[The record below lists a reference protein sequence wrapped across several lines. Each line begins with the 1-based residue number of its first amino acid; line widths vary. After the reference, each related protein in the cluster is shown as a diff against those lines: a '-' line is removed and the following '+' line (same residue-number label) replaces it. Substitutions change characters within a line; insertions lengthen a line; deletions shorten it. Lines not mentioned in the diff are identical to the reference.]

1 VAACALAAMRRAPTN
16 PLVGTPFA
24 RKAAADMDGIL
35 DFLDLDRFHPSDFLV
50 IATLIVLE
58 GLLSCDNAV
67 ALAML
72 VRKLPKE
79 QQGKALRYG
88 IIGAYTFLFV
98 ALCLATWIISQ
109 WYLKVLGGCYL
120 LWIAA
125 NHFLHPHHNPL
136 EAEAQPRPLR
146 RIPGL
151 TVFWSTVV
159 LVECTDIAFSVDS
172 IAAAVALSD
181 KFYVLLLAGFIYILV
196 MRFAAQGFI
205 YLLRHFPRLE
215 TAAFLAVATI
225 GLKLV
230 LEFPG
235 DVVGRMQP
243 LPVTSTYA
251 TAQEYIHAVENQRQP
266 VFSLPYVMDV
276 YSDAAG
282 EPDAA
287 RFADEQQFRRA
298 RSHWNLHGRALL
310 HIGDAASSL
319 LILLIFAAGFLK
331 RAPPDEP
338 PKA

>member
-1 VAACALAAMRRAPTN
+1 
-16 PLVGTPFA
+16 
-24 RKAAADMDGIL
+24 MDGIL
-35 DFLDLDRFHPSDFLV
+35 DFLDLDRFHVSDLLV

-79 QQGKALRYG
+79 QQGRALRYG
-88 IIGAYTFLFV
+88 IIGAYTFLFI

-109 WYLKVLGGCYL
+109 WYLKVLGGLYL
-120 LWIAA
+120 LWIAG
-125 NHFLHPHHNPL
+125 NHFMKAHQNPL
-136 EAEAQPRPLR
+136 EPDDQPKKLW

-159 LVECTDIAFSVDS
+159 MVECTDIAFSVDS

-205 YLLRHFPRLE
+205 VLLRKFPHLE

-230 LEFPG
+230 LELPG
-235 DVVGRMQP
+235 DVLGRTQP
-243 LPVTSTYA
+243 LAKEIPYTTSA
-251 TAQEYIHAVENQRQP
+251 EYIKAVDEHHKPVVHIPLVIEVFSHAV
-266 VFSLPYVMDV
+266 
-276 YSDAAG
+276 G
-282 EPDAA
+282 EPEEA
-287 RFADEQQFRRA
+287 RFAGNDKEYREA
-298 RSHWNLHGRALL
+298 RSYWNLHGRPLL
-310 HIGDAASSL
+310 HINHAASSV
-319 LILLIFAAGFLK
+319 LILFIFAMGFIK
-331 RAPPDEP
+331 RARPEDLAKHAESETAKDQDEPEP

>member
-1 VAACALAAMRRAPTN
+1 
-16 PLVGTPFA
+16 
-24 RKAAADMDGIL
+24 MDGIL

-50 IATLIVLE
+50 ILTLIVLE

-88 IIGAYTFLFV
+88 ILGAYTFLFV

-109 WYLKVLGGCYL
+109 WYLKVLGGLYL
-120 LWIAA
+120 LWMAT
-125 NHFLHPHHNPL
+125 NHFLQAHQNPL
-136 EAEAQPRPLR
+136 EPDDQPKELR

-205 YLLRHFPRLE
+205 VLLRKFPHLE

-230 LEFPG
+230 LEMPG
-235 DVVGRMQP
+235 DVIGRTQP
-243 LPVTSTYA
+243 LAKDVHYTTSA
-251 TAQEYIHAVENQRQP
+251 EYIAAVHEHHQP
-266 VFSLPYVMDV
+266 VVIIPFAIEV
-276 YSDAAG
+276 YSHSVG
-282 EPDAA
+282 EPEEA
-287 RFADEQQFRRA
+287 RFAGKEKEYREA
-298 RSHWNLHGRALL
+298 RSYWNLHGRPLL
-310 HIGDAASSL
+310 HIDHVASSL
-319 LILLIFAAGFLK
+319 LILLIFAMGFIK
-331 RAPPDEP
+331 RARPEDLAKHAESETAKDQDESPPRT
-338 PKA
+338 

>member
-1 VAACALAAMRRAPTN
+1 
-16 PLVGTPFA
+16 
-24 RKAAADMDGIL
+24 MDGIL
-35 DFLDLDRFHPSDFLV
+35 DFLDLDRFHVSDLLV

-79 QQGKALRYG
+79 QQGRALRYG
-88 IIGAYTFLFV
+88 ILGAYTFLFI

-109 WYLKVLGGCYL
+109 WYLKVLGGLYL
-120 LWIAA
+120 LWIAG
-125 NHFLHPHHNPL
+125 NHFLKAHQNPL
-136 EAEAQPRPLR
+136 EPDDQPKKLW

-151 TVFWSTVV
+151 SVFWSTVV
-159 LVECTDIAFSVDS
+159 MVECTDIAFSVDS

-205 YLLRHFPRLE
+205 FLLQKFPHLE

-230 LEFPG
+230 LELPG
-235 DVVGRMQP
+235 DVIGREQP
-243 LPVTSTYA
+243 LAKQEITYTTS
-251 TAQEYIHAVENQRQP
+251 AQYIDAVHRHHQP
-266 VFSLPYVMDV
+266 VLSIPFVIKV
-276 YSDAAG
+276 YSGSSSAP
-282 EPDAA
+282 EET
-287 RFADEQQFRRA
+287 RFISEKEYREA
-298 RSHWNLHGRALL
+298 RSFWNLHARSLL
-310 HIGDAASSL
+310 HIDHTASSL
-319 LILLIFAAGFLK
+319 LILVIFGMGFLK
-331 RAPPDEP
+331 RARPEDLAKHAESETAADQDDPEP

>member
-1 VAACALAAMRRAPTN
+1 
-16 PLVGTPFA
+16 
-24 RKAAADMDGIL
+24 MDGIL
-35 DFLDLDRFHPSDFLV
+35 DFLDLDRFHVSDLLV

-88 IIGAYTFLFV
+88 IIGAYTFLFI

-109 WYLKVLGGCYL
+109 WYLKVLGGLYL
-120 LWIAA
+120 LWIAL
-125 NHFLHPHHNPL
+125 NHFLQAHRNPL
-136 EAEAQPRPLR
+136 EPDDQPKTLR

-159 LVECTDIAFSVDS
+159 MVEATDIAFSVDS

-205 YLLRHFPRLE
+205 VLLRRFPHLE

-230 LEFPG
+230 IELPG
-235 DVVGRMQP
+235 DVVGRQHAGP
-243 LPVTSTYA
+243 PPAAYA
-251 TAQEYIHAVENQRQP
+251 TTAEYIAAVEQQRRP
-266 VFSLPYVMDV
+266 VFSLPHVIAV
-276 YSDAAG
+276 HGGAAAPP
-282 EPDAA
+282 EEA
-287 RFADEQQFRRA
+287 RFASEKEFREA
-298 RSHWNLHGRALL
+298 RSYWNLHGRSLL
-310 HIGDAASSL
+310 SIDHVASSL
-319 LILLIFAAGFLK
+319 LILLIFAVGFIK
-331 RAPPDEP
+331 RARPEDLAKHQESETAAVEP
-338 PKA
+338 AAKD

>member
-1 VAACALAAMRRAPTN
+1 
-16 PLVGTPFA
+16 
-24 RKAAADMDGIL
+24 MDGIL
-35 DFLDLDRFHPSDFLV
+35 DFLDLDRFHVSDLLV

-88 IIGAYTFLFV
+88 IIGAYTFLFI

-109 WYLKVLGGCYL
+109 WYLKVLGGLYL
-120 LWIAA
+120 LWMAA
-125 NHFLHPHHNPL
+125 NHFLQAHQNPL
-136 EAEAQPRPLR
+136 EPDDQPKELR

-159 LVECTDIAFSVDS
+159 MVECTDIAFSVDS

-181 KFYVLLLAGFIYILV
+181 KFYVLLVAGFIYILV

-205 YLLRHFPRLE
+205 VLLRKFPHLE

-230 LEFPG
+230 LEMPG
-235 DVVGRMQP
+235 DVIGRNQP
-243 LPVTSTYA
+243 LAKEVNYTTSA
-251 TAQEYIHAVENQRQP
+251 EYIKAVHEHHQP
-266 VFSLPYVMDV
+266 VVKIPFVIEV
-276 YSDAAG
+276 YSHSVG
-282 EPDAA
+282 EPEEA
-287 RFADEQQFRRA
+287 RFAGKDKEYREA
-298 RSHWNLHGRALL
+298 RSYWNLHGRPML
-310 HIGDAASSL
+310 HIDHVASSI
-319 LILLIFAAGFLK
+319 LILVIFAVGFIK
-331 RAPPDEP
+331 RARPEDLEKHAESETAKDQDPPQSP
-338 PKA
+338 TA

>member
-1 VAACALAAMRRAPTN
+1 
-16 PLVGTPFA
+16 
-24 RKAAADMDGIL
+24 MDGIL

-88 IIGAYTFLFV
+88 IIGAYTFLFI

-109 WYLKVLGGCYL
+109 WYLKVLGGLYL
-120 LWIAA
+120 LWITG
-125 NHFLHPHHNPL
+125 NHFLKAHQNPL
-136 EAEAQPRPLR
+136 EPDDQPKTPR

-151 TVFWSTVV
+151 TVFWSMVV
-159 LVECTDIAFSVDS
+159 MVELTDIAFSVDS

-205 YLLRHFPRLE
+205 YLLRRFPHLE

-230 LEFPG
+230 LEMPG
-235 DVVGRMQP
+235 DVFGRTKP
-243 LPVTSTYA
+243 LPKDAAYTTAAEYVT
-251 TAQEYIHAVENQRQP
+251 TAQQHRQP
-266 VFSLPYVMDV
+266 VLSIPFTIEVFSHSV
-276 YSDAAG
+276 G
-282 EPDAA
+282 EPEPA
-287 RFADEQQFRRA
+287 RFINEKEFREA

-310 HIGDAASSL
+310 HLNDVASSV
-319 LILLIFAAGFLK
+319 LILLLFAMGFLK
-331 RAPPDEP
+331 RARPEDLAKHAESETA
-338 PKA
+338 KE